1 MSNLDPRIELIRA
14 KYELDRSAF
23 WELPQKK
30 GTWLVKHSALELVA
44 AKAGI
49 VFEPPM
55 IIEANS
61 AEGIAA
67 VCVTGH
73 MGERAVWSIGEASPK
88 SSKNAYPYAM
98 AEKRAIDRV
107 VLKLIGIH
115 GLVYSEDEMSDAEPA
130 PRVLVKEQRE
140 IDIDLRAEIQ
150 ACATEEELVTLW
162 RSELF
167 QAELKKLK
175 QDWQDSIVDLFRE
188 TKADRLAAPAQTPRG
203 YVEPV
208 FPQQ

>member
-73 MGERAVWSIGEASPK
+73 MGDRAVWSIGEASPK

-115 GLVYSEDEMSDAEPA
+115 GIVYSEDEMSDAEPA